1 MIHLVAQTEPQQ
13 YWPGAN
19 SGLCMYRTF
28 VTDGVNNHLHPD
40 CFAVQASLR
49 YNEPS
54 VPSESL
60 CNFARFTAANNL
72 ALERLRFRL
81 WMADQASVSGVKPE
95 AIHLKLN
102 TTAATSFFFYCAPD
116 VVAWY

>member
-1 MIHLVAQTEPQQ
+1 
-13 YWPGAN
+13 
-19 SGLCMYRTF
+19 MYRTF

-49 YNEPS
+49 YNKPS